1 MESFLKQQ
9 EVFIYEIFLKK
20 RQCDNFLIF
29 LVKMQ
34 ECKEDPSL
42 KPSFFAVLVHKIQL
56 RFKFRPIRKQYFK
69 TWIDFYP
76 LTGQIK
82 EDLKTW
88 LFLRNRNAIPEI

>member
-1 MESFLKQQ
+1 
-9 EVFIYEIFLKK
+9 
-20 RQCDNFLIF
+20 
-29 LVKMQ
+29 MQ
-34 ECKEDPSL
+34 ECKEEPSL
-42 KPSFFAVLVHKIQL
+42 KPSFFAVLVHKIQF